1 MLRSPGLRASIL
13 LVFALL
19 AQSASAEVLDLAIA
33 AGGDDVEETSTGSLL
48 FASGDLALGS
58 DGSPQTVGLRFPGV
72 AIPPDHVVT
81 AAWLQ
86 FHADET
92 SSDDAALTI
101 EGEAADDAAP
111 FARTTGSLSARPR
124 TAASVA
130 WAPWAWTVGQAG
142 TSQRTPDLAAVLQE
156 IVDGPGWASG
166 NALVLIVT
174 GSGRRAAD
182 SLEGAFGTQ
191 LHVEFEPAGDEPP
204 GLSLTSPA
212 AGAIFAAGDPIS
224 FAAAATDAEDGD
236 LSAAVAF
243 SSDLDGP
250 LGSGA
255 PLVRSDLS
263 PGVHQ
268 IGATLT
274 DSAGNTVSA
283 ALQLVV
289 TEGTARVLAAGD
301 IASCG
306 HQRDEQTASLLDGLD
321 GIVLTLGD
329 NAYPNGTAEE
339 FASCYEP
346 TWGRHKARTRPS
358 AGNHDFNTA
367 GAAGYFGYFGAAAG
381 PAPQGWYSFDYGG
394 WHLVALNSNCAAIGG
409 CGRTSPQGLWL
420 EADLDANPSRCTLAY
435 WHHPRFASSSNH
447 GSSIL
452 TRELW
457 RILQEHGAD
466 VALVGHDHNYERF
479 APQDAD
485 GVADPLGIRQFVV
498 GTGGAGL
505 YAMGAPEP
513 NSEMRDDTSYGVI
526 SLDLAPDGYA
536 WQFHPIAGDTF
547 TDSGVA
553 SCVAFAPELSVAS
566 PASGAV
572 FASGAP
578 IEFAGSAN
586 DVEEGDLGA
595 RVVWS
600 SNRDGEIGT
609 GGAFT
614 LADLTCG
621 AHVVTVSVADLHGG
635 SDQET
640 LTLQVGP
647 DGCPTPVRS
656 CGLGPELAVL
666 LTLLALASASRTPGS
681 RRRRR
686 R

>member
-1 MLRSPGLRASIL
+1 MLRSPGLRASTL
-13 LVFALL
+13 LVLALL
-19 AQSASAEVLDLAIA
+19 ARSASAEVLDLAI
-33 AGGDDVEETSTGSLL
+33 GVGSDDVEETSTGSLL
-48 FASGDLALGS
+48 FASGDLALGV
-58 DGSPQTVGLRFPGV
+58 DGSPQTVGLRFPGLT
-72 AIPPDHVVT
+72 IPPDHVVT

-86 FHADET
+86 FRADET
-92 SSDDAALTI
+92 SSEAAALRI
-101 EGEAADDAAP
+101 EGEAAVDAAP
-111 FARTTGSLSARPR
+111 FVRTTGSLSGRPR

-130 WAPWAWTVGQAG
+130 WAPGAWGVGQTG
-142 TSQRTPDLAAVLQE
+142 PSQRSPDLAPVLQE

-166 NALVLIVT
+166 NAIVLIVT

-182 SLEGAFGTQ
+182 SFEGGFATQ
-191 LHVEFEPAGDEPP
+191 LHVESEPAGDEPP
-204 GLSLTSPA
+204 TLGLTSPA
-212 AGAIFAAGDPIS
+212 DGAVFAAGDPIS

-243 SSDLDGP
+243 ASDLDGP

-255 PLVRSDLS
+255 PLVRADLS

-268 IGATLT
+268 ISASVT
-274 DSAGNTVSA
+274 DSGGNTVSA
-283 ALQLVV
+283 TVELVV
-289 TEGTARVLAAGD
+289 TEAVARVLAAGD

-306 HQRDEQTASLLDGLD
+306 HQRDEQTAALLDGLD

-329 NAYPNGTAEE
+329 NAYPNGTAQE
-339 FASCYEP
+339 FASCYAP

-358 AGNHDFNTA
+358 AGNHDFNTS
-367 GAAGYFGYFGAAAG
+367 GATGYFGYFGAAAG

-394 WHLVALNSNCAAIGG
+394 WHLVALNSNCSAIGG

-447 GSSIL
+447 GSSTL

-479 APQDAD
+479 APQNAD
-485 GVADPLGIRQFVV
+485 GVADPLGIREFVV

-513 NSEMRDDTSYGVI
+513 NSEVRDDTSYGVI

-536 WQFHPIAGDTF
+536 WQFHPIAGNSF

-553 SCVAFAPELSVAS
+553 SCVSYDPELSVGS
-566 PASGAV
+566 PADGAV
-572 FASGAP
+572 FAWGAP
-578 IEFAGSAN
+578 IEFAGTAS

-595 RVVWS
+595 SLVWS
-600 SNRDGEIGT
+600 SSRDGELGT
-609 GGAFT
+609 GSAFVST
-614 LADLTCG
+614 SLSCG
-621 AHVVTVSVADLHGG
+621 DHVVTASVADLHGG
-635 SDQET
+635 SDEQT
-640 LTLQVGP
+640 LALRVGP
-647 DGCPTPVRS
+647 ENCPTPILS
-656 CGLGPELAVL
+656 CGLGPELAAL
-666 LTLLALASASRTPGS
+666 LALLALAGRCARG
-681 RRRRR
+681 R
-686 R
+686 